1 MTHVLRP
8 ATPGDLEAIYRMAK
22 RTGGG
27 FTNLPPDRAALRSRI
42 ADAVAAFGRKEDVL
56 GDDHFFFVLED
67 SVTGK
72 VIGTCQIFSRVGSIW
87 PFYSY
92 RIGTLTQYS
101 KELDRTFKADTLT
114 LTTELDGSTEVGG
127 LYLHP
132 EERSAGTGALL
143 ARSRYLFMAMH
154 RPRFAARTIAELRGA
169 HDEAG
174 GSPFWDGVAGKF
186 FGMSFRDADEF
197 NALHGNQFI
206 ADLMPKHPL
215 YLAMLPET
223 ALAALGAPHH
233 SGRAAM
239 RMLESEGFVYDNY
252 VDIFD
257 GGPTMIVQTDRIAT
271 IQQARGAMVAG
282 IEGAPSGEASIVA
295 AGRLS
300 AFRAAFGNVRPV
312 EDGVIVDPES
322 AGLIRAKIGDTIIFA
337 PR

>member
-27 FTNLPPDRAALRSRI
+27 FTNLPPDRKALKARI
-42 ADAVAAFGRKEDVL
+42 ARAVAAFQRDEDIV
-56 GDDHFFFVLED
+56 GDDQFFFVLEE
-67 SVTGK
+67 SATGK
-72 VIGTCQIFSRVGSIW
+72 VIGTCQIFSRIGSTW

-92 RIGTLTQYS
+92 RIGALTQYS
-101 KELDRTFKADTLT
+101 KELDRTFKAETLT
-114 LTTELDGSTEVGG
+114 LTTELDGSSEVGG

-132 EERSAGTGALL
+132 EERSAGSGALL
-143 ARSRYLFMAMH
+143 ARSRYLFMTMH
-154 RPRFAARTIAELRGA
+154 RQRFAERTIAELRGS

-186 FGMSFRDADEF
+186 FGMSFREADEF
-197 NALHGNQFI
+197 NAIQGNQFI

-215 YLAMLPET
+215 YLAMLPES

-239 RMLESEGFVYDNY
+239 RMLEAEGFVYDNY

-257 GGPTMIVQTDRIAT
+257 GGPTMIAQTDRIAT
-271 IQQARGAMVAG
+271 IRDARTEIVRGIDTLAG
-282 IEGAPSGEASIVA
+282 DPGILAV
-295 AGRLS
+295 GRLS
-300 AFRAAFGNVRPV
+300 AFRAAFGCVRPV
-312 EDGVIVDPES
+312 EDGIVVDPES
-322 AGLIRAKIGDTIIFA
+322 AALIGANIGDAVTFA